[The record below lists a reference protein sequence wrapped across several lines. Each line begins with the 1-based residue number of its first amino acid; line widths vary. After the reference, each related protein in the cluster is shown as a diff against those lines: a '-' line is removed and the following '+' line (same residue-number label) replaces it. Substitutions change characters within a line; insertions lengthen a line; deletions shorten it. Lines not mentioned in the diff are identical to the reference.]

1 VATITAQ
8 CGSKTAKCVVIV
20 DPDTD
25 YECVAL
31 VSGMLENS
39 VVTATNAWDWG
50 ENDIV
55 VPMDGKGVTIKAN
68 EGYIIKKVTTTKG
81 KTYGLNFNDSQL
93 SAAPGKL
100 VFDGDTAN
108 VTDIDSDTFN
118 FKAVNYVSLG
128 TIIVYYEQV
137 HSHDFTYSASGAT
150 LTATCGNADCD
161 LQDSKVSLTL
171 TASSANYSGS
181 AVEASMDKTAWEAA
195 GLTAPTIVYEAK
207 TGSALTDNKAVNV
220 GSYTA
225 KITAGDPAV
234 TASVDFDIHGAS
246 TTYDSDD
253 TNHWFTCA
261 LSGCTNTDETHKFNK
276 ATHSYDGTTHKC
288 ACGKIDPT
296 YHQHVLGQ
304 KHDAVAGNC
313 VDKGTVEY
321 YDCAGTVGGACGKYL
336 DAEGHELASIEGT
349 TDATNH
355 KGTATTWTKTAT
367 THKETYDC
375 CGAVKT
381 AEADH
386 TGGTAT
392 CQAKAKCSVCEMEYG
407 DLANHAFATEFTED
421 TAATCTEKGSK
432 SKHCTTTGCTE
443 TTEVTD
449 IDPLGHTGG
458 TATCQAKAVCT
469 RCTKEYGDLANHAFA
484 TEFTEDTP
492 ATCTEKGSKS
502 KHCTTTGCTETTE
515 VTDIEPLGHTG
526 GTATCQAKAICT
538 RCTKE
543 YGDLANHAFAT
554 EFTEDTPA
562 TCTEAGSKSKHCTTA
577 ACTEKT
583 DVTPITA
590 LGHKEIA
597 IKAVAATCTEAG
609 LTEGKKCS
617 VCGTVTVAQNKVEAL
632 GHKYD
637 KPVFTWTGYTK
648 ATAKFTCANDSKHV
662 VEKNAKI
669 TSKVTKAATTTA
681 TGIKTYTATVT
692 YNNKTYTSTKKET
705 IAKLKSAANELAL
718 DSKFS
723 VNTGKNITVTWGKVK
738 EATGYD
744 VYMAYCGKDKM
755 AVVKTAS
762 ATATKA
768 TITKLNKK
776 AIDQEKH
783 VKCYV
788 VAFKKVGGKKVT
800 LAKTIVAHAVGNANK
815 TATDAKKIK
824 LTKTSITVAK
834 GKTAKIKATTVKHN
848 KKLPI
853 LTHTS
858 EFRYS
863 TSDSNIATVSKD
875 GKVTA
880 KKKGSC
886 YVYVYVYAVN
896 GCAKKVKVTVK

>member
-1 VATITAQ
+1 MATITAQ

-336 DAEGHELASIEGT
+336 DAQGNELASIEGT

-355 KGTATTWTKTAT
+355 KGTATTWTKTET

-392 CQAKAKCSVCEMEYG
+392 CQTKKACSVCGEKYG
-407 DLANHAFATEFTED
+407 DFAGHAYATEFTED

-443 TTEVTD
+443 
-449 IDPLGHTGG
+449 
-458 TATCQAKAVCT
+458 K
-469 RCTKEYGDLANHAFA
+469 
-484 TEFTEDTP
+484 
-492 ATCTEKGSKS
+492 
-502 KHCTTTGCTETTE
+502 TE

-526 GTATCQAKAICT
+526 GTATCQTKAICT

-554 EFTEDTPA
+554 EFTEDTAA
-562 TCTEAGSKSKHCTTA
+562 TCTEAGSKSKHCTTVG
-577 ACTEKT
+577 CTEKT

-681 TGIKTYTATVT
+681 TGVETYTATVT
-692 YNNKTYTSTKKET
+692 YNGKTYTSTKKET
-705 IAKLKSAANELAL
+705 IAKLKSASSDLAL

-723 VNTGKNITVTWGKVK
+723 VTTGKNIVVTWGKVK

-800 LAKTIVAHAVGNANK
+800 LAKTITAHAVGNANK
-815 TATDAKKIK
+815 SVTDAKSIK
-824 LTKTSITVAK
+824 LEKTSITVAK